1 VPSAPRPFRGP
12 MLRSRPVID
21 LDATHAARPRLPVRR
36 DDGGPSFL
44 GRLARYFH
52 LAFRVTYEDGV
63 LLTASALAFV
73 TVLSLIPLL
82 TALSFVGARVFS
94 QYPQRSLEIFVQILP
109 YSDKSVVDAIAE
121 FLDQAE
127 TIHGVGVIAFF
138 ITTLY
143 LFATVEETFNK
154 IWNVSRRRPVRARL
168 ISFLLLIFWGPL
180 LIGATF
186 SSLIV
191 LRQSPA
197 FRRLLQES
205 FLLNVLPFL
214 ATVVGLT
221 VLYWRVPYTNVR
233 LRNALAGGLITGI
246 LLEILREGFG
256 SYVEVF
262 RNVSIVYGSYAFAL
276 LFMISLDLTW
286 TIILFGAVATYTA
299 QHFSLL
305 ARGLHR
311 HPPVQAAWVGL
322 ATLALIARR
331 FNGGEPPLSREALA
345 DRMCLPTTELE
356 RILRPLAIQ
365 GPLELVGDHGYA
377 LTADPRQIRVED
389 VLAAY
394 DHRARRGAELVNGQ
408 IAAHLQTLIGDLAAI
423 RARTLAELTVA
434 GLLEAAPAA
443 GNTGK
448 NSSLP
453 PPPPAATIPPSST
466 VGQ

>member
-1 VPSAPRPFRGP
+1 V
-12 MLRSRPVID
+12 VD
-21 LDATHAARPRLPVRR
+21 LDQTVIARPPRR
-36 DDGGPSFL
+36 DDGGPAFL
-44 GRLARYFH
+44 GKLARYFH

-109 YSDKSVVDAIAE
+109 YSDKSIVDAMAE
-121 FLDQAE
+121 FLDQAA
-127 TIHGVGVIAFF
+127 TVHGAGVIAFF
-138 ITTLY
+138 ATTLY

-154 IWNVSRRRPVRARL
+154 IWNVSRRRPLRARL
-168 ISFLLLIFWGPL
+168 ISFVLLIFWGPL

-191 LRQSPA
+191 LRQSPG
-197 FRRLLQES
+197 FRRLFQES
-205 FLLNVLPFL
+205 FLLNVLPFV

-221 VLYWRVPYTNVR
+221 ILYWRVPYTNVR
-233 LRNALAGGLITGI
+233 LRNALAGGLLTGI

-276 LFMISLDLTW
+276 LFMISIDLTW

-305 ARGLHR
+305 AKGLRR

-322 ATLALIARR
+322 AALALIARR
-331 FNGGEPPLSREALA
+331 FDRGEPPLSREALA

-356 RILRPLAIQ
+356 RILRPMAAQ
-365 GPLELVGDHGYA
+365 GLLQVAGDHGYTLA
-377 LTADPRQIRVED
+377 ADPNRIHVEE

-394 DHRARRGAELVNGQ
+394 DHRARRGAELVGGE
-408 IAAHLQTLIGDLAAI
+408 ISAHLQELIGDLAAH
-423 RARTLAELTVA
+423 RAGTLGDLTVG
-434 GLLEAAPAA
+434 GLLAAGDTPGGAPGNGDHPAA
-443 GNTGK
+443 
-448 NSSLP
+448 LP
-453 PPPPAATIPPSST
+453 PPAPPRTIPPSST

>member
-1 VPSAPRPFRGP
+1 MV
-12 MLRSRPVID
+12 D
-21 LDATHAARPRLPVRR
+21 LDATHVARRRLPVRR
-36 DDGGPSFL
+36 DDGGPSFP
-44 GRLARYFH
+44 GKLARYFH
-52 LAFRVTYEDGV
+52 LAFRVTYEDSV

-73 TVLSLIPLL
+73 SVLSLIPLL
-82 TALSFVGARVFS
+82 TALSFIGARVFS

-138 ITTLY
+138 FTSLY
-143 LFATVEETFNK
+143 LFVTVEEVFNK
-154 IWNVSRRRPVRARL
+154 IWNVSRRRPWRARL
-168 ISFLLLIFWGPL
+168 VSYVLLIFWGPL

-186 SSLIV
+186 SSLLV

-205 FLLNVLPFL
+205 ILLNVLPFV

-221 VLYWRVPYTNVR
+221 ILYWRVPYTNVR
-233 LRNALAGGLITGI
+233 LRNALAGALLTGI

-262 RNVSIVYGSYAFAL
+262 RNVSIVYGSFAFAL
-276 LFMISLDLTW
+276 LFMISLELTW
-286 TIILFGAVATYTA
+286 TIILLGAEASYTA

-311 HPPVQAAWVGL
+311 HPPVQASWVGL
-322 ATLALIARR
+322 AALALIARR
-331 FNGGEPPLSREALA
+331 FHRGEPALSREALA
-345 DRMCLPTTELE
+345 DRLSLTTQEVE
-356 RILRPLAIQ
+356 RLLHPLITQ
-365 GPLELVGDHGYA
+365 GLLKVHGDHDYGLA
-377 LTADPRQIRVED
+377 DDPREIEVER

-394 DHRARRGAELVNGQ
+394 DHRAKRGAELVGGE
-408 IAAHLQTLIGDLAAI
+408 IAERLGEMIGALASARAGTLGHLS
-423 RARTLAELTVA
+423 VA
-434 GLLEAAPAA
+434 DLLEPALEPAPEPPLAPP
-443 GNTGK
+443 
-448 NSSLP
+448 LP
-453 PPPPAATIPPSST
+453 EPAPPGTMPASRT